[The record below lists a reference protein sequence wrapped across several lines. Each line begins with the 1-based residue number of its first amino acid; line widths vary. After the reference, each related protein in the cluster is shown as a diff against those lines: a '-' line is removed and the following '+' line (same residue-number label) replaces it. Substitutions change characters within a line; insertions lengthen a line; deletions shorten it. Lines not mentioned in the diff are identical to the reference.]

1 MTSIFNAWNPQPV
14 QQDPLDTLRNTLICI
29 DGQRPLDAATA
40 RSLGRAF
47 RQYLSGEETDLTRA
61 LGLRPGQGRPHQA
74 PVRREALLRRDS
86 LIREAL
92 EVLGGDSMP
101 NRNELRR
108 LLVTGDMVRKVSAVT
123 ELRAMHGGRL
133 LLSEKQIGR
142 IAKGDTAYSRRT

>member
-47 RQYLSGEETDLTRA
+47 RQYLSGEETDITRG

-74 PVRREALLRRDS
+74 PVRRERLLQRDD
-86 LIREAL
+86 LIRAAL
-92 EVLGGDSMP
+92 ADLGGDTLR
-101 NRNELRR
+101 NRQQLRR
-108 LLVTGDMVRKVSAVT
+108 LLASGDLVQKASAVS

-133 LLSEKQIGR
+133 ELSEKQIGR
-142 IAKGDTAYSRRT
+142 IAKGDTSYSRRT